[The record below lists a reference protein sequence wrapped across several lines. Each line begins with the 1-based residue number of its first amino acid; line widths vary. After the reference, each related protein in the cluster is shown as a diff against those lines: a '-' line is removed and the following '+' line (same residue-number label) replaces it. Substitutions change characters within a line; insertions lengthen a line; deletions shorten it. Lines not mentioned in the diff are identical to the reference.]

1 MAETPTI
8 SVIICVFNGA
18 DVIGEQLNALAEQSV
33 DVPWEV
39 VVADNRSTD
48 STRYVVEDIGRD
60 FPVPLTIVDACNKQG
75 AAYARNCAVKAS
87 RGVYLAFCD
96 SDDRVGNG
104 WLRAS
109 LDHLQ
114 SNDLVGGALRE
125 LREPFEPDSP
135 VLSGA
140 HLHMNAFGVSL
151 PSGNFAARRVP
162 YFQIGGFDESLPA
175 YGMEDVDFSVRANL
189 KHFRIAIASDMVV
202 YFRPTRDARTL
213 VRKSYLSAQAEY
225 VLWSR
230 YPDVFADTGW
240 RADVGRTLRRVVQSA
255 RDFATTRDRRHVKS
269 GLRSAVTFCGHVAS
283 RLDYSIGRAPT
294 APILLSPADD
304 KR

>member
-8 SVIICVFNGA
+8 SVIICVYNGA
-18 DVIGEQLNALAEQSV
+18 DVIGEQLRALAEQSV

-48 STRYVVEDIGRD
+48 STRSVVEQFARG
-60 FPVPLTIVDACNKQG
+60 FPVPLSIVDACRRQG
-75 AAYARNCAVKAS
+75 AAYARNCAVQAS
-87 RGVYLAFCD
+87 RGAYLAFCD
-96 SDDRVGNG
+96 SDDRVGDG

-109 LDHLQ
+109 LGYLQ
-114 SNDLVGGALRE
+114 SHDLVGGAMRE
-125 LREPFEPDSP
+125 LREPFDPDSP
-135 VLSGA
+135 VLSGT
-140 HLHMNAFGVSL
+140 HVHMNAFGLSL
-151 PSGNFAARRVP
+151 PSGNFAARRSA

-189 KHFRIAIASDMVV
+189 KNFRIAIAPDMVV
-202 YFRPTRDARTL
+202 YFRLTRDALSL

-230 YPDVFADTGW
+230 YPEVFTDTGW
-240 RADVGRTLRRVVQSA
+240 RADVSRTLRRVAQSA
-255 RDFATTRDRRHVKS
+255 RDFSATRDRRHVKV